1 MRTILV
7 CLLLLIPGIPSS
19 ARAKQ
24 IIISPQTRSD
34 PSWKEEP
41 SSFMGIRFGVPVTKQ
56 FQECPPDPLDLF
68 GLTGPDRQCLVR
80 YDPKSAGLYEWK
92 PDTKVRVLDMRMY
105 LVDDSVEGL
114 SVKIV
119 RYDWPRLRDSLLLK
133 YGLPHSRETTYRTKG
148 GVKVPGQVLTWRGP
162 NVTMTASEFGDKFD
176 EGSVTLQ
183 TKVCREY
190 LDRESKEN
198 SKENKDKS

>member
-1 MRTILV
+1 M
-7 CLLLLIPGIPSS
+7 
-19 ARAKQ
+19 K
-24 IIISPQTRSD
+24 IIITSPQTRTD

-56 FQECPPDPLDLF
+56 FQECPPDPLDRF

-80 YDPKSAGLYEWK
+80 YNPKSAGLYEWK
-92 PDTKVRVLDMRMY
+92 PDIKARVLDMRMN

-114 SVKIV
+114 SVQIV
-119 RYDWPRLRDSLLLK
+119 RYDWYRLLDSLLLK

-162 NVTMTASEFGDKFD
+162 NVTMTASEFGSTFD
-176 EGSVTLQ
+176 EGTVIFQ
-183 TKVCREY
+183 TKAWAEY
-190 LDRESKEN
+190 LDRESK
-198 SKENKDKS
+198 SAKATKDKP